1 MIEIIKNKSLRI
13 SKKSHLK
20 ILFRELYSIFKSWGG
35 LEKSSCSSY
44 ISVMKEVESE
54 FNNSTQQ
61 QGFELPR
68 TVSINDSQSS
78 LATFN
83 DLVDLIEPTEY
94 KKDAFEKQ
102 LIDLTK
108 ELEKKRKEEMHY
120 INEHLNKNK
129 NDENLIFS
137 ENENNKDKGDGLTH
151 EMKTEIKLRK
161 SMNNNSFKLLLWI
174 MRKKKK
180 IEYEKKLFEF
190 DNQFDYD
197 EVIKGSKLNIS
208 KKEEE
213 ANTKNWIDLS
223 TSFLK

>member
-61 QGFELPR
+61 QDSELPR

-120 INEHLNKNK
+120 INEHLNKVVY
-129 NDENLIFS
+129 I
-137 ENENNKDKGDGLTH
+137 
-151 EMKTEIKLRK
+151 
-161 SMNNNSFKLLLWI
+161 
-174 MRKKKK
+174 
-180 IEYEKKLFEF
+180 
-190 DNQFDYD
+190 
-197 EVIKGSKLNIS
+197 
-208 KKEEE
+208 
-213 ANTKNWIDLS
+213 
-223 TSFLK
+223 

>member
-61 QGFELPR
+61 QDSELPR

-120 INEHLNKNK
+120 INEEPSTYL
-129 NDENLIFS
+129 S
-137 ENENNKDKGDGLTH
+137 EGKETKHTSLS
-151 EMKTEIKLRK
+151 R
-161 SMNNNSFKLLLWI
+161 SF
-174 MRKKKK
+174 
-180 IEYEKKLFEF
+180 
-190 DNQFDYD
+190 NQ
-197 EVIKGSKLNIS
+197 KC
-208 KKEEE
+208 
-213 ANTKNWIDLS
+213 
-223 TSFLK
+223 

>member
-1 MIEIIKNKSLRI
+1 MLEIIKSKSLHI

-20 ILFRELYSIFKSWGG
+20 ILFHELYSIFRSWGG

-44 ISVMKEVESE
+44 ISLMKEVESE
-54 FNNSTQQ
+54 FNNSPQQ
-61 QGFELPR
+61 QGPELR
-68 TVSINDSQSS
+68 LNTSTNDYQSS
-78 LATFN
+78 LSTFN

-94 KKDAFEKQ
+94 KKDVYEKQ

-108 ELEKKRKEEMHY
+108 ELEKKRKEEMRY
-120 INEHLNKNK
+120 INEQLNKKK
-129 NDENLIFS
+129 NEENIIFS
-137 ENENNKDKGDGLTH
+137 ENENTKNKGVNLTH
-151 EMKTEIKLRK
+151 EMKTEIKMRK

-174 MRKKKK
+174 MRKKKEL
-180 IEYEKKLFEF
+180 EYEKKLFEF

-197 EVIKGSKLNIS
+197 EVIKGSIVNMS